1 MIALEVWFICFMNRR
16 RVHNS
21 QKIKAEASC
30 MALALQVEINVLFH
44 EAPSLTGLHYS
55 SLMLV
60 TEKID
65 F

>member
-1 MIALEVWFICFMNRR
+1 MNHR

-21 QKIKAEASC
+21 WKIKAEASC
-30 MALALQVEINVLFH
+30 MAPALQVEINVLFH
-44 EAPSLTGLHYS
+44 EASSLTGLHYS

-60 TEKID
+60 TERID

>member
-1 MIALEVWFICFMNRR
+1 
-16 RVHNS
+16 
-21 QKIKAEASC
+21 

-44 EAPSLTGLHYS
+44 EASSLTGLHDS

-60 TEKID
+60 TERID